1 MLSVNLR
8 LTQFKREIELVTP
21 NTTLAK
27 PFLTILGSSAKISSN
42 HKKLS
47 IVRLL
52 SLIPIFRNDFSISDM
67 NAVIYV

>member
-42 HKKLS
+42 HKKTINS
-47 IVRLL
+47 EIVVTDTNL
-52 SLIPIFRNDFSISDM
+52 
-67 NAVIYV
+67 

>member
-27 PFLTILGSSAKISSN
+27 PFLTILGSSANISSN